1 MFFDLAAFLLNIL
14 SLGTVAFF
22 SGIFASSLLVS
33 ANTGL
38 WSFTLAPARKQK
50 LMWLTVS
57 MPWALAI
64 ASPVLLAL
72 SLETIFPKLS
82 DMMHWHHSNEFVINS
97 WHIYLTILFILVFSF
112 TFVKSCVLAARHAQ
126 TFTHFRTFSDSE
138 GLLDVREPNAFSAGL
153 INPQT
158 FITKGLATKLD
169 ASELKI
175 VQLHELSHVKN
186 RDSLKK
192 LIFGFMSSFF
202 PRSISKRLQHEMA
215 FSMELIADSFV
226 VSSGVSKFDI
236 ATTLLK
242 VSKIIST
249 YERGQVEANIQCN
262 FSGNEVKA
270 RIENLL
276 TQQPAS
282 TITNFSLYGSLI
294 LISLFCLL
302 SLDTFH
308 HLVETFF
315 HH

>member
-1 MFFDLAAFLLNIL
+1 MFFNQVALLLNIL

-22 SGIFASSLLVS
+22 VGIGASSLMVMQKKY
-33 ANTGL
+33 
-38 WSFTLAPARKQK
+38 WSSFAPARKQK
-50 LMWLTVS
+50 FMWLTVS
-57 MPWALAI
+57 LPWALAI
-64 ASPVLLAL
+64 TSLVFVGF
-72 SLETIFPKLS
+72 SLETTFPKLAEV
-82 DMMHWHHSNEFVINS
+82 MHWHHSDVFVINS
-97 WHIYLTILFILVFSF
+97 WHIYPTILLILVFSF
-112 TFVKSCVLAARHAQ
+112 TFVKSCLLAARHVK
-126 TFTHFRTFSDSE
+126 TFIHISTFSDNE
-138 GLLDVREPNAFSAGL
+138 GLLDVGEPNAFSAGL
-153 INPQT
+153 LNPKT

-175 VQLHELSHVKN
+175 VKLHELSHVKN

-192 LIFGFMSSFF
+192 LIFGFMASFF

-276 TQQPAS
+276 TQQPES

-302 SLDTFH
+302 NLDTVH

>member
-1 MFFDLAAFLLNIL
+1 MFFDQVALLLNIL

-22 SGIFASSLLVS
+22 VGVGASSLMVMPKKY
-33 ANTGL
+33 
-38 WSFTLAPARKQK
+38 WSSFAPARKQK
-50 LMWLTVS
+50 FMWLTVGL
-57 MPWALAI
+57 PWALAI
-64 ASPVLLAL
+64 ASPVFVGL
-72 SLETIFPKLS
+72 SLETIFPKLA
-82 DMMHWHHSNEFVINS
+82 DVLHWHHSDVFVINS
-97 WHIYLTILFILVFSF
+97 WHIYPTILLILVFGF
-112 TFVKSCVLAARHAQ
+112 TFVKSCILAARHLK
-126 TFTHFRTFSDSE
+126 TFTHISTFSDNE

-153 INPQT
+153 LKPKT

-175 VQLHELSHVKN
+175 VHLHELSHVKN

-215 FSMELIADSFV
+215 LSMELIADSFV

-242 VSKIIST
+242 VSKIISA

-276 TQQPAS
+276 TQQSAS